1 MMKITVS
8 LIVVVLVALLKVATV
23 AYSVSVVDEGLL
35 IVTTFP
41 SLVND
46 IKQLVTQSDHVVSL
60 VPIGVDPHEYQLTV
74 GDVELLRRADVI
86 VSTGH
91 TPFEKRIRE
100 LVEVGELSAVLIE
113 IPRIKGIEIL
123 NNPMTGL
130 PNLHMPIYDPLN
142 YIIFIDNVTRTLQ
155 KLKPENADIYDSKR
169 LSIILNISRL
179 LARTPRIYLEAV
191 ADIPPTQYAVSWL
204 GVKVKYFLVR
214 EHGIPVTPSDLE
226 VIRDEIAR
234 KHIKL
239 AIVTKPATTISKQ
252 LIELANEYNIPIL
265 YVSSPL
271 SSTSILEKLND
282 IARQV
287 TSLTKHYTTSY
298 RELHSVEGGRVVSY
312 GYTIIGVIAVI
323 SIAILIAYMVLRGRR
338 TV

>member
-1 MMKITVS
+1 MKITVS

-191 ADIPPTQYAVSWL
+191 ADIPPTQYAVS
-204 GVKVKYFLVR
+204 
-214 EHGIPVTPSDLE
+214 
-226 VIRDEIAR
+226 
-234 KHIKL
+234 
-239 AIVTKPATTISKQ
+239 
-252 LIELANEYNIPIL
+252 
-265 YVSSPL
+265 
-271 SSTSILEKLND
+271 
-282 IARQV
+282 
-287 TSLTKHYTTSY
+287 
-298 RELHSVEGGRVVSY
+298 
-312 GYTIIGVIAVI
+312 
-323 SIAILIAYMVLRGRR
+323 
-338 TV
+338 